1 MFLEMTN
8 PVLLKLRENSIFLV
22 RVPPNMTN
30 LFRPL
35 DLTVNGAAKAFLKRK
50 YTEWYSGEVSK
61 ALADGIALDD
71 FEILTSFQAKRI
83 VELYNYLASEKGPD
97 VIGNGWKSAGITG
110 AIEAGLVN
118 L

>member
-1 MFLEMTN
+1 MMTTSGISMGIQYIDGNMFE
-8 PVLLKLRENSIFLV
+8 II
-22 RVPPNMTN
+22 
-30 LFRPL
+30 
-35 DLTVNGAAKAFLKRK
+35 
-50 YTEWYSGEVSK
+50 EWYSGAVSK
-61 ALADGIALDD
+61 ALADSIALDD
-71 FEILTSFQAKRI
+71 IEILTSFQAKRI